1 VCKSVKQ
8 FVKWACYVHVW
19 DLGWPIYEYEPK
31 TMLLN
36 RIAAIPAGGAMA
48 KKPISN
54 RIAASPARGGAMAKK
69 N

>member
-1 VCKSVKQ
+1 
-8 FVKWACYVHVW
+8 
-19 DLGWPIYEYEPK
+19 
-31 TMLLN
+31 MLLN